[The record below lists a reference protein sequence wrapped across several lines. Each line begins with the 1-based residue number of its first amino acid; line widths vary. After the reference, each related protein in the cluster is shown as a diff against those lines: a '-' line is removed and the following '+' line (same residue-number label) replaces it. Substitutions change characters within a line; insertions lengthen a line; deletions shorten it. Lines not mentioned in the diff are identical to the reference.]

1 MSDKLKCSIDIDD
14 ILYQADCH
22 WEHDRVIV
30 FTWKVLDIN
39 LVPHLQFFYS
49 VNNGA
54 YTSISAVLTKNNDT
68 YKVYTSEIDLSTLTR
83 STDSSDGYLNIK
95 AKIKSGDEE
104 TETEYTY
111 YWAVPP
117 VPTTVTLERK
127 SADHI
132 VCSWAKPADIEN
144 NPSVAGYCIEL
155 FVKKKGASAFTQVQ
169 GIYLEENSG
178 EYKLIQIAGTRE
190 VTPVEGATLYAN
202 TSINLEAYL
211 PSIENPKFYFR
222 PRDFDIVKDDYFMV
236 RVYPYIVYGCY
247 LDLESQPCLQHGAY
261 LASEGDESDE
271 MKFTLGVVRVKTDQ
285 GWKEG
290 QVWVMTASGW
300 KEADSIYVKTDT
312 GWKEA
317 IS

>member
-1 MSDKLKCSIDIDD
+1 MSDKLKCSIDVDD

-30 FTWKVLDIN
+30 FTWKVLDIS
-39 LVPHLQFFYS
+39 LVSNLQFLYS

-54 YTSISAVLTKNNDT
+54 YTSISAVLTKDNDT

-83 STDSSDGYLNIK
+83 PTDDYLKIK
-95 AKIKSGDEE
+95 AKIKSGVEE

-111 YWAVPP
+111 YWVVPP

-144 NPSVAGYCIEL
+144 NPSVAGYYIEL
-155 FVKKKGASAFTQVQ
+155 FCKKKGSNIFNQIS
-169 GIYLEENSG
+169 GISLAEDAEG
-178 EYKLIQIAGTRE
+178 KYKLIQTTATQEYNAIE
-190 VTPVEGATLYAN
+190 DATLYVN
-202 TSINLEAYL
+202 QNINLEAYL
-211 PSIENPKFYFR
+211 PNPDKPSFYFR

-236 RVYPYIVYGCY
+236 RVYPCITY
-247 LDLESQPCLQHGAY
+247 SQYWDEAEQLQPSAR
-261 LASEGDESDE
+261 LSSEGDESDE

-300 KEADSIYVKTDT
+300 KEADSIYVKTNT